1 MHALYAEG
9 VTRTAS
15 ATPDRTAASWP
26 ASATLW
32 VVALG
37 VMAGF
42 QFWRGAPADGVLF
55 TTFSVLLVAE
65 RLTRGLRGRR
75 GVGGRS
81 GAAFGAAPL
90 ALAIGA
96 ALAIVALL
104 VAPRNGVVSIV
115 VVGAI
120 GIVALVLA
128 WAPTEPRHQRLETAL
143 NRSRRAWAGVGI
155 ALCAWE
161 AVAYVLSVSVPRGWL
176 GFPTVSLLLE
186 PVIDFTPSRI
196 VLMAVWLALGIWL
209 VSGARPSPRSH
220 GTAPLPL
227 APP

>member
-1 MHALYAEG
+1 MLALYAGG

-15 ATPDRTAASWP
+15 ATPHRTAASWT

-37 VMAGF
+37 IMAGF

-55 TTFSVLLVAE
+55 TTFSALLVAE
-65 RLTRGLRGRR
+65 RMTRERRERR
-75 GVGGRS
+75 GSGGPGR
-81 GAAFGAAPL
+81 AALGVAPL
-90 ALAIGA
+90 ALAVGA

-120 GIVALVLA
+120 GIIALVLA
-128 WAPTEPRHQRLETAL
+128 WAPTEPRHVRLEAAL

-155 ALCAWE
+155 ALCSWE

-209 VSGARPSPRSH
+209 VSGARPRPEFH
-220 GTAPLPL
+220 GTAPWPS
-227 APP
+227 ARS